1 MICREYTEQSR
12 TELTVLHFILL
23 QFLVT
28 LYPRVYIQIVTM
40 LGTPQDNLLNTLTT
54 DELLNIR

>member
-12 TELTVLHFILL
+12 TELVLHFILL

-54 DELLNIR
+54 YEL